1 MICCFRVL
9 YSHFIQLHNRFGFA
23 HIGRV
28 GSVFANLMVTIE
40 RFVAVWCPLQR
51 LKSTKT
57 LLSIS
62 IIGSLIYNI
71 SRFLEF
77 ESTTVY
83 VNRYH
88 HSYQPPSQPL
98 PIINHSYVDNM
109 TLSNY
114 ESNNLENVIKVK
126 YFLVNEIPDLLAM
139 FFQIYILWM
148 KLIIIELIPY
158 FVIVILNSCMACR

>member
-9 YSHFIQLHNRFGFA
+9 YSNLIRLQNRFGLA

-28 GSVFANLMVTIE
+28 GSVFATLMVTIE

-71 SRFLEF
+71 PRFLEF

-83 VNRYH
+83 VNRSH
-88 HSYQPPSQPL
+88 NPFADDRMIDHISHSPQPHLQPL
-98 PIINHSYVDNM
+98 PIMNHSYVDNVK
-109 TLSNY
+109 LSNY
-114 ESNNLENVIKVK
+114 ESNYSENVIKVEF
-126 YFLVNEIPDLLAM
+126 FLEN
-139 FFQIYILWM
+139 QIIDILCQSLYIC
-148 KLIIIELIPY
+148 LI
-158 FVIVILNSCMACR
+158 S